1 MGGIGFCTPEEVKE
15 AAAFIKESR
24 VLEWEGLFT
33 HFSTA
38 DQADDT
44 YWNLQKER
52 FIEVLKKLTNSSICT
67 CQQ

>member
-1 MGGIGFCTPEEVKE
+1 MGRIGFCTPEEVKE

-44 YWNLQKER
+44 YWNLQKNA
-52 FIEVLKKLTNSSICT
+52 L
-67 CQQ
+67 